1 MDFRLATQNDGEA
14 IVSLFTSVFAQ
25 SEGVAEGALIGQL
38 ARNLLE
44 QTEASDLYS
53 FVAVEPG
60 QIWGAIVFSRLRLD
74 TPIAAFILSPVA
86 VRSDRQGQGIGQAL
100 INYGL
105 SDLKHRD
112 VRLVMTYGDP
122 RFYGKVGF
130 QPISPEQIIPPY
142 ALSQPEGWLG
152 QLLTGEAISILSGRC
167 TCVAAL
173 SDPQYW

>member
-25 SEGVAEGALIGQL
+25 SEEDAEGALIGQL

-44 QTEASDLYS
+44 QTEAADLYS
-53 FVAVEPG
+53 FVAVEHG
-60 QIWGAIVFSRLRLD
+60 QILGAIVFSRLRLD
-74 TPIAAFILSPVA
+74 APISAFILSPVA

-100 INYGL
+100 INHGL
-105 SDLKHRD
+105 GELKHQGE
-112 VRLVMTYGDP
+112 RLVLTYGDP
-122 RFYGKVGF
+122 AFYGKVGF
-130 QPISPEQIIPPY
+130 QPVSPEQIMPPY

-152 QLLTGEAISILSGRC
+152 QVLTGEAIASLSGRC